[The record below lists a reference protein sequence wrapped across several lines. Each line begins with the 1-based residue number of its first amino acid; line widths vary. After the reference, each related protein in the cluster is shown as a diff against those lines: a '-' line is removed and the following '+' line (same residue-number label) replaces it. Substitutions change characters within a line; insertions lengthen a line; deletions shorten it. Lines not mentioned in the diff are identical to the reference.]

1 MDSSDVTRRRKAQAI
16 YATQLNVFSAKNP
29 AGDCGNL
36 NACCTATT
44 TCVRTFESYS
54 NKYSFYRGRN
64 ACQTGAAAIGD
75 FSWGTSNCLYPV
87 NGGSK

>member
-16 YATQLNVFSAKNP
+16 FATQLPVFQAKNP

-36 NACCTATT
+36 TACCTAASS
-44 TCVRTFESYS
+44 CVRTFDTYA
-54 NKYSFYRGRN
+54 NKYAFYQGRN

-75 FSWGTSNCLYPV
+75 FSWGLSDCLFPV
-87 NGGSK
+87 TGGGK